1 MKTLTV
7 NFESI
12 IFKHG
17 LQAIFCLLIF
27 CFSQTKLSGQTYANV
42 AFGGGGFVTGI
53 VGHKTSGDLY
63 CRTDVGGAYRW
74 NAAASKWIPLLDWT
88 SDNQTGYQG
97 VEAIAVDPQ
106 DANNLYIL
114 AGTSY
119 FNGGKTAILKSADKG
134 NTFTE
139 VNVTTQFT
147 AHGNGMGRSNGE
159 RLAVDPNNSN
169 ILFCGTRS
177 KGLWKSTNGGITW
190 TLAWNGVTTTAND
203 NGICFVLFDPS
214 NVSGGI
220 TQTIYIGVSRTG
232 DNNIYKSTD
241 GGNTFTAIQ
250 PDNAFMPH
258 RATLSADN
266 SILYV
271 VMADKEGPWNPNSG
285 RVYKLATATGTW
297 TNITPNG
304 NNLPYGGVSV
314 DPTNKSRL
322 IVSTINVYGNFHFG
336 AWGDN
341 IFLSADGGNSW
352 TSKLTSSSS
361 LDRIGIS
368 WLNGSVHWGGDVQ
381 FDPVNPAKVRVI
393 SGNGLFTCDNIN
405 AATTAW
411 KFDVKGIEE
420 VVPLD
425 IVSIPGGPLA
435 MVIGDYDGAVYADI
449 YNYPPSIHTPNMGTT
464 SGIANAANNSS
475 KLVRVGNKMYY
486 STNQGASWTQTVSMN
501 GTSGK
506 VALSADGNTIL
517 HCPDGSST
525 TFYSTNNGGSWTG
538 AAGVNVSGAIP
549 VADFVNTNKFYI
561 YSSLSGQLYVST
573 NKGVSFTASSSNPGQ
588 WGSPLIRTVPGNE
601 GHVWVPMY
609 GGGLKYTTNNGTS
622 WTTISNVSYC
632 GAVGIGKA
640 APNANY
646 PALYIWGT
654 VGGVRG
660 VFRSIDRGISWK
672 RINDDAHEWGGTG
685 NGNFVMGDMNVYG
698 RAYMSTVG
706 RGLVCIESESATVA
720 VTGVTLD
727 PATASIPVNGTI
739 QLTATV
745 IPANATNTAVTWAS
759 ANPSVATVN
768 SSGLV
773 TGVAAGQTTITV
785 TTIDGNKL
793 ATCTVTV
800 VANGTGGGTPQ
811 AKIFPNPVKDNSLYV
826 SISPA
831 TTAPTR
837 IIVYD
842 ISGRRVINLV
852 ETYSSQSPI
861 KIDISKLSNGIYLLS
876 ADNNLLSVVRRFLI
890 MR

>member
-1 MKTLTV
+1 MKTITT
-7 NFESI
+7 NFNS
-12 IFKHG
+12 FFCKHRFSS
-17 LQAIFCLLIF
+17 IFCLVLF
-27 CFSQTKLSGQTYANV
+27 CLSQTKLSGQTYGNV

-74 NAAASKWIPLLDWT
+74 NASTSKWIPLLDWA
-88 SDNQTGYQG
+88 SDNETTYQG

-106 DANNLYIL
+106 DANKLYIL

-119 FNGGKTAILKSADKG
+119 FDGGKTAILKSTNKG

-139 VNVTTQFT
+139 VNVTSQFT

-159 RLAVDPNNSN
+159 RLAVDPNNGN

-177 KGLWKSTNGGITW
+177 KGLWKSTNGGANW

-214 NVSGGI
+214 SVSGGI
-220 TQTIYIGVSRTG
+220 TRTIYIGVSRTG
-232 DNNIYKSTD
+232 ANNIYKSTD

-266 SILYV
+266 STLYV
-271 VMADKEGPWNPNSG
+271 VMADKEGPWNPGSG
-285 RVYKLATATGTW
+285 RVYKLATATGAW

-314 DPTNKSRL
+314 DPSNKNRV
-322 IVSTINVYGNFHFG
+322 IVSTINVYSNFHFG
-336 AWGDN
+336 AWGEN
-341 IFLSADGGNSW
+341 IFLSTDGGNSW
-352 TSKLTSSSS
+352 TSKLTSASS
-361 LDRIGIS
+361 LDKIGIS
-368 WLNGSVHWGGDVQ
+368 WLNGSIHWGGDIQ
-381 FDPVNPAKVRVI
+381 FDPLNAARVRVI

-411 KFDVKGIEE
+411 KFDVRGIEE

-425 IVSIPGGPLA
+425 VVSIPGGPLA
-435 MVIGDYDGAVYADI
+435 MVIGDYDGAVYSDI
-449 YNYPPSIHTPNMGTT
+449 YNYPPFIHTPNMGTT
-464 SGIANAANNSS
+464 SGIAYAANNSS

-486 STNQGASWTQTVSMN
+486 STNKGVNWTQTASIN

-517 HCPDGSST
+517 HCPSNSST
-525 TFYSTNNGGSWTG
+525 TYFSTNNGGSWTSAGG
-538 AAGVNVSGAIP
+538 ANVSGAVP

-561 YSSLSGQLYVST
+561 YNSASGQLLVST

-588 WGSPLIRTVPGNE
+588 WGSQLVRAVPGNE
-601 GHVWVPMY
+601 GHVWVPLY
-609 GGGLKYTTNNGTS
+609 GGGLKYTTNNGSS
-622 WTTISNVSYC
+622 WITVSNVSYC

-640 APNANY
+640 APNATY

-654 VGGVRG
+654 VGGIRG
-660 VFRSIDRGISWK
+660 VFRSIDKGINWK

-706 RGLVCIESESATVA
+706 RGLVCIESESVTAA
-720 VTGVTLD
+720 ATGVKVNPGIASVLVSG
-727 PATASIPVNGTI
+727 TA

-745 IPANATNTAVTWAS
+745 ISSDATDNTVSWAS
-759 ANPSVATVN
+759 GNPSVATVT

-773 TGVAAGQTTITV
+773 TGVAAGQATITV
-785 TTIDGNKL
+785 TTLDGGKS
-793 ATCTVTV
+793 ATCTITV
-800 VANGTGGGTPQ
+800 STGGTSGGSSQ
-811 AKIFPNPVKDNSLYV
+811 AKIFPNPVKDNRLYV
-826 SISPA
+826 SMGPDA
-831 TTAPTR
+831 AGPTG
-837 IIVYD
+837 IVVYD
-842 ISGRRVINLV
+842 IAGRRVINVV
-852 ETYSSQSPI
+852 EAYDGRSPI
-861 KIDISKLSNGIYLLS
+861 KIDVSNLANGFYLLS
-876 ADNNLLSVVRRFLI
+876 ADNNGSSIVKRFLI
-890 MR
+890 SR